1 MTREAMNDTP
11 SGYEDFFR
19 VQNELHEI
27 FTRALEGAFSAEN
40 ITVPQAFTL
49 KALKEQGETCRM
61 SDLAAMRFHSPAAMT
76 GIVDRLIDLKL
87 VQRSSDAKDRRVILI
102 ELTGHGGAALANV
115 EKRMQSM
122 MKRFFERMSDKDRV
136 MTMRMF
142 LRLKDFLKEEIDA
155 QQKT

>member
-1 MTREAMNDTP
+1 MSETP

-19 VQNELHEI
+19 VQNELNEM
-27 FTRALEGAFSAEN
+27 FTRALEGTLSAEN

-61 SDLAAMRFHSPAAMT
+61 SDLAAMRFHTPAAMT

-87 VQRSSDAKDRRVILI
+87 VQRNSDAKDRRVILI
-102 ELTGHGGAALANV
+102 ELTGYGRATLASI

-122 MKRFFERMSDKDRV
+122 MQRFFESMPEKDRET
-136 MTMRMF
+136 TMRMF
-142 LRLKDFLKEEIDA
+142 LRLKDFLKEEINA
-155 QQKT
+155 QKKT